1 MEFLKV
7 DERHYLVRLV
17 RGEEIVASLKTLA
30 LQEKIKLAMV
40 QGLGAINDLTVG
52 VFDTATKEYKANHFT
67 GAFEM
72 LSLTGTIDTMDGAFY
87 SHYHIAVGD
96 KDGHAWGG
104 HLNTAYISATCELIL
119 TILPGQIDRFKDPQ
133 VGLNLWK
140 LH

>member
-1 MEFLKV
+1 MEFLKI
-7 DERHYLVRLV
+7 DAQHFLVRLV
-17 RGEEIVASLKTLA
+17 RGEEIVASLKKLA
-30 LQEKIKLAMV
+30 EQEQIKLAMV
-40 QGLGAINDLTVG
+40 QGLGAVNDLTVG
-52 VFDTATKEYKANHFT
+52 VFDTVTKEYKSNHFT

-72 LSLTGTIDTMDGAFY
+72 LSLTGTIDTMNGEFY

-104 HLNTAYISATCELIL
+104 HLNAALISATAELIL
-119 TILPGQIDRFKDPQ
+119 TLLPGKIDRFKDPE